1 MSYSMVDNTELYPL
15 APTKKL
21 SRCCN
26 IDIGG
31 KTYALEAYW
40 VVNIIAALLHG
51 VNALLMVIFYYEN
64 DQHDQ
69 LYNITTPYGNWT
81 NVNGTMEILDES
93 YIVWK
98 DFSLNWAIFTFHL
111 LSFVFQLL
119 VLIPAY
125 DYQNMV
131 EKRGQNWMR
140 FLEYSISAS
149 IMLVCIA
156 LTTGVRD
163 FVTLLIIC
171 ILNITTQ
178 ALGAFNE
185 RTKDT
190 TTRTRLF
197 SLAWVCCISAYAI
210 IFWYFGVAVDRSDT
224 DVPEFVFGIV
234 IGQFI
239 LFNLFGLV
247 QLIQLYG
254 RDWACIGIIATESEL
269 AYCILSLVAKTLL
282 GWLIYANVIVADS

>member
-1 MSYSMVDNTELYPL
+1 MSYTELTPFPL
-15 APTKKL
+15 APKKPL
-21 SRCCN
+21 STCSCP
-26 IDIGG
+26 IGG
-31 KTYALEAYW
+31 NKALILKAYW
-40 VVNIIAALLHG
+40 IVNLVAALLHG
-51 VNALLMVIFYYEN
+51 VNATLMVVFYYQN

-69 LYNITTPYGNWT
+69 LYDITTPYGNWT
-81 NVNGTMEILDES
+81 NVNGTMRVLPETS
-93 YIVWK
+93 VVWE

-140 FLEYSISAS
+140 FVEYAMSAS
-149 IMLVCIA
+149 VMLVCIA

-171 ILNITTQ
+171 ILNISTQ

-185 RTKDT
+185 RSRDPI
-190 TTRTRLF
+190 TRNSSFL
-197 SLAWVCCISAYAI
+197 LAWFCCLSSYAI
-210 IFWYFGVAVDRSDT
+210 IFWYFGVAVDKSDT
-224 DVPEFVFGIV
+224 DVPDFVIGIV
-234 IGQFI
+234 VGQFI
-239 LFNLFGLV
+239 IFNLFGLV
-247 QLIQLYG
+247 QWIQLYG
-254 RDWACIGIIATESEL
+254 RDWACIGIVGRESEL
-269 AYCILSLVAKTLL
+269 AYCILSLAAKTIL